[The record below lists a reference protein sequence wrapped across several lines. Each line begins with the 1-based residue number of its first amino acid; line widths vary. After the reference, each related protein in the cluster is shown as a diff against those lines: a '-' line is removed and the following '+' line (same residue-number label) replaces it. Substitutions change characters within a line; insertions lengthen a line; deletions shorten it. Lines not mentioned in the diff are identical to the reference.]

1 MRRTAAAVTA
11 FALVC
16 AGAILQAGTAQ
27 AKTVNVA
34 TGAETVV
41 AARACVTDASLDAY
55 TVLDGTASAGDSLY
69 AVFSVPSTHPSFEKR
84 GGTVLT
90 RWNISTGVAGATCE
104 AWNNDIDLGHGNDI
118 TWVPSYGDA
127 GTPVLMIP
135 KGVQKKDAKKAKHRS
150 KKVVVVNPAD
160 LTAVTTLTFPHNLSG
175 LCYRAGGSP
184 YHYAA
189 HFQDRIYLYKQD
201 ATSRPVIPKKPH
213 SFAVHYD
220 TTSGE
225 QGLFCTSSYVY
236 SVRSVSDR
244 TPKKNKHYYS
254 YIYRYRWGA
263 SKPLILRYDA
273 GASLKKANSVARE
286 VESLFQVGTQ
296 AYLGVNR
303 NRGGADAFLPITSAG
318 VE

>member
-1 MRRTAAAVTA
+1 MKRIAAVVA
-11 FALVC
+11 ALALTC
-16 AGAILQAGTAQ
+16 AGTVLQTGTSQ
-27 AKTVNVA
+27 AKTVGIT
-34 TGAETVV
+34 TGTETVV
-41 AARACVTDASLDAY
+41 AARDCVTDTSLDAY
-55 TVLDGTASAGDSLY
+55 TVLDGTANDGAFLY
-69 AVFSVPSTHPSFEKR
+69 AIFSVPSKNASFEKR

-90 RWNISTGVAGATCE
+90 RWKLNGGLDGATCDL
-104 AWNNDIDLGHGNDI
+104 WNNDIDLGHGNDI
-118 TWVPSYGDA
+118 TWVPRYGEA
-127 GTPVLMIP
+127 GAPVLLIP

-150 KKVVVVNPAD
+150 KKVVVVSTTD
-160 LTAVTTLTFPHNLSG
+160 LTTVATLAFPHNLSG
-175 LCYRAGGSP
+175 LCYRAGSGP

-189 HFQDRIYLYKQD
+189 RFQNRVYLYKQD
-201 ATSRPVIPKKPH
+201 ATSRPVIPKKAH

-220 TTSGE
+220 KTSGE
-225 QGLFCTSSYVY
+225 QGLYCTNAYVY

-244 TPKKNKHYYS
+244 TPKKGTHYYS

-273 GASLKKANSVARE
+273 GANLKKPNAVARE

-303 NRGGADAFLPITSAG
+303 NSGGNDAFVPVTSAG